1 MDLDAVRAFLTERL
15 SEDERRAA
23 AGGVPLLEEA
33 ERLGRLHVLRS
44 DDGTGLL
51 LAPIA
56 SPGEPVP
63 FAEKAPLLRAEIAIA
78 DEDTLRLLATAYDA
92 HHGWQ
97 EEWRVQ
103 Q

>member
-1 MDLDAVRAFLTERL
+1 MDLDALRAFLADRL
-15 SEDERRAA
+15 AEDERRAA
-23 AGGVPLLEEA
+23 SGGIPLLEEA
-33 ERLGRLHVLRS
+33 ERLGRLHVLRT

-51 LAPIA
+51 LAPVA
-56 SPGEPVP
+56 AAGQPVP
-63 FAEKAPLLRAEIAIA
+63 FEEKAPLLRAEIAVA

-97 EEWRVQ
+97 EEWRAQ